1 MATFALHR
9 HIQNISPPLEGTR
22 LPAVWCVKETAE
34 IRRELREGR
43 HSWQLLPS
51 LSYGL
56 LIQRLAASAPETR
69 ASRDFQRLGLFCAPP
84 TSSSYLLQV
93 QTCSGSLNPVG
104 PSNIFSAVIEDLEKI
119 ENFRKKIDATLY
131 TADVNYPDTETSKCQ
146 PCETFEEKIYTDFIE
161 TFKNVAQRCNR
172 ETKN

>member
-1 MATFALHR
+1 MYVIMNSYFW
-9 HIQNISPPLEGTR
+9 S
-22 LPAVWCVKETAE
+22 
-34 IRRELREGR
+34 
-43 HSWQLLPS
+43 S
-51 LSYGL
+51 L
-56 LIQRLAASAPETR
+56 INEPEVTI
-69 ASRDFQRLGLFCAPP
+69 FIVC
-84 TSSSYLLQV
+84 SYLLQV

-131 TADVNYPDTETSKCQ
+131 TADVNYPSGCNISVLKCFKLEMDVIFYESEMEDNKNEEFLNVVHKVLRNVRKLLLESQDTETSKCQ